1 MTEQTKQ
8 AAQKQVTQKQGEGQK
23 QQAFD
28 AEIALYEKELVDI
41 IAKMDKTSQRFVA
54 ATIVCLKR
62 WYPETAKT
70 HVQRQ
75 YEVTHRHGIEKIRE
89 LKAKVIQLA
98 STAAKDAQHLL
109 CNGNLWWHKSRGGG
123 WQDHYTKG
131 PPDGLSMAV
140 WALMERL
147 TPILESYGY
156 IKKEPRGESNDG
168 GQRENTTTPV
178 IKPRNNDLPELEWT
192 EEMTKSIDTYKEDL
206 GRATFLDSKM
216 QQARKRKA
224 IHSAGL
230 FWDQA

>member
-8 AAQKQVTQKQGEGQK
+8 AAQQQATQKQGDAQK
-23 QQAFD
+23 QKAFD

-54 ATIVCLKR
+54 ATIACLKR

-70 HVQRQ
+70 YVQQQ
-75 YEVTHRHGIEKIRE
+75 YELTHKHGIEKVRE
-89 LKAKVIQLA
+89 LKAKVLQLA
-98 STAAKDAQHLL
+98 AEASKDAQHLL

-147 TPILESYGY
+147 TPTLEAYGY
-156 IKKEPRGESNDG
+156 IKKEPRAESNG
-168 GQRENTTTPV
+168 EGQGDNKATPAA
-178 IKPRNNDLPELEWT
+178 KLKKNGLPELEWT
-192 EEMTKSIDTYKEDL
+192 EEMIKAIDEYKEDL

-224 IHSAGL
+224 IHAAGL